1 MTTSRKGQPSPDP
14 MAAVRYT
21 PAAVEDDVDDAC
33 SEHNRLSFLS
43 GPPLNGDIVHSSFT
57 PTTTPSATANSPY
70 PYYDFQDTDDNESE
84 GAGCEVSD
92 PCSPASLQHGGSCGV
107 GLGVGVSVGGGGNNS
122 LEKRPSRHSSSG
134 SRHGHARYSERSDS
148 RDLSKSPMSR
158 ASRTRGGKGRCMC
171 CMMCVFLLSTAGL
184 AAVLALTYAGEMQL
198 TSVSTHHTANNGGVK
213 TDRLEDEKVMVQ
225 SCETREC
232 MEAAAAILGRMNF
245 SASPCSNF
253 YDYSCGGYNEK
264 TYLSWFSTRVRE
276 SPEEIIEHYRKYAI
290 DRLSSSYDSQDSTY
304 LSKARTLFRS
314 CLFRPTVVDEQTR
327 AIVAEVIDALGGL
340 SAPERDGVSNFDIT
354 PLVANVTRLY
364 GASPFFRVVV
374 HGPNKISI
382 VSRFSEYRNPLQ
394 SSNTV
399 LSRSVDSQPGQE
411 TKSSR
416 RSLEQLLLS
425 LLART
430 NYTGL
435 SVPGVVQDFPSSGI
449 QY

>member
-21 PAAVEDDVDDAC
+21 PAAVDDDVDDAC

-43 GPPLNGDIVHSSFT
+43 GPPLNGDIVHSNFT

-92 PCSPASLQHGGSCGV
+92 PCSPAILQHGGSCGV
-107 GLGVGVSVGGGGNNS
+107 GVGVGVSVGGGGNNS
-122 LEKRPSRHSSSG
+122 LEKRPSRNSSSG

-225 SCETREC
+225 
-232 MEAAAAILGRMNF
+232 
-245 SASPCSNF
+245 
-253 YDYSCGGYNEK
+253 
-264 TYLSWFSTRVRE
+264 
-276 SPEEIIEHYRKYAI
+276 
-290 DRLSSSYDSQDSTY
+290 
-304 LSKARTLFRS
+304 
-314 CLFRPTVVDEQTR
+314 
-327 AIVAEVIDALGGL
+327 
-340 SAPERDGVSNFDIT
+340 VS
-354 PLVANVTRLY
+354 
-364 GASPFFRVVV
+364 G
-374 HGPNKISI
+374 
-382 VSRFSEYRNPLQ
+382 SR
-394 SSNTV
+394 
-399 LSRSVDSQPGQE
+399 
-411 TKSSR
+411 
-416 RSLEQLLLS
+416 
-425 LLART
+425 
-430 NYTGL
+430 
-435 SVPGVVQDFPSSGI
+435 
-449 QY
+449 